1 MKKIKLLGTI
11 SFFFFLFSGWGNG
24 QVFFCSMTQEQSG
37 ATMKQTVDITF
48 KKEEV
53 SNVKMAINTK
63 VTDDVSDSNWNSL
76 VDMLDEQY
84 STVNKEG
91 FQITK
96 VNNKK
101 ERFYNITIN
110 VDVNKAKEDDLAE
123 YDLEGL
129 AGAQGTYDDIKEQ
142 MENSGLTCK

>member
-1 MKKIKLLGTI
+1 MKILKLLGVVSI
-11 SFFFFLFSGWGNG
+11 FCLLLSGCGNE
-24 QVFFCSMTQEQSG
+24 QVLSCSMIQEQSG
-37 ATMKQTVDITF
+37 ATMEQVFDVTF

-63 VTDDVSDSNWNSL
+63 VTDEVSDSDWDSL
-76 VDMLDEQY
+76 VDLLDEQY
-84 STVNKEG
+84 ATVNKNG

-96 VNNKK
+96 ENNKK
-101 ERFYNITIN
+101 ERSYNITID

-129 AGAQGTYDDIKEQ
+129 AGAQGTYGDIKEQ

>member
-11 SFFFFLFSGWGNG
+11 SIFCFLLSGCGNG
-24 QVFFCSMTQEQSG
+24 QVLSCSMTQEQSG

-53 SNVKMAINTK
+53 SKVKMAINTK

-91 FQITK
+91 FQISK

-129 AGAQGTYDDIKEQ
+129 AGASGTYKEIKEQ
-142 MENSGLTCK
+142 MEKSGLTCE

>member
-11 SFFFFLFSGWGNG
+11 SVFCFLLSGCRNS
-24 QVFFCSMTQEQSG
+24 QVLSCSLTQEQNG
-37 ATMKQTVDITF
+37 ATMEQAIDITF

-53 SNVKMAINTK
+53 SNVKMSINTN
-63 VTDDVSDSNWNSL
+63 VTDEVSDSDWNSL
-76 VDMLDEQY
+76 VDILDEQY
-84 STVNKEG
+84 STVNKDG

-96 VNNKK
+96 ENDKK
-101 ERFYNITIN
+101 KRSYNITID
-110 VDVNKAKEDDLAE
+110 VDVNKAKEEDLAE

>member
-1 MKKIKLLGTI
+1 MKILKLLGVVSI
-11 SFFFFLFSGWGNG
+11 FCLLLSGCGNE
-24 QVFFCSMTQEQSG
+24 QVLSCSMTQEQSG
-37 ATMKQTVDITF
+37 ATMEQVFDVTF
-48 KKEEV
+48 TKEEV

-63 VTDDVSDSNWNSL
+63 VTDEVSDSDWDSL
-76 VDMLDEQY
+76 VDLLDEQY
-84 STVNKEG
+84 ATVNKNG

-96 VNNKK
+96 ENNKK
-101 ERFYNITIN
+101 ERSYNITID
-110 VDVNKAKEDDLAE
+110 VDVNKAKKEDLAE